1 MILFSEANNI
11 AFVTLSR
18 PEKQNALSVDMFVGL
33 DNAIKKIRKSK
44 SIRAV
49 VLQGEGAHFCAG
61 LDVKSVLNKPSGII
75 KLLKKWLPG
84 NANLVQRVVLG
95 WQTLPVPVIAKIT
108 GNCLGG
114 GCHIAL
120 GADIRL
126 ADSSAQ
132 FAIME
137 AKWGLCP
144 DMGGS
149 LLLPATMNKDKALLM
164 TVHAQRID
172 AQQALKDGLITEICD
187 DVDARLSELLSQFS
201 ARSPDAI
208 AAIKKVYNRAYNQ
221 PARILLW
228 LETWSQIKLLAAKNT
243 KIAMKNASVADEN
256 KKPFLPRMKW

>member
-1 MILFSEANNI
+1 MISYTETNNI
-11 AFVTLSR
+11 AYVTLSR
-18 PEKQNALSVDMFVGL
+18 PEKQNALSVEMFVGL
-33 DNAIKKIRKSK
+33 DKAIHTIAKNKT
-44 SIRAV
+44 IRAV

-61 LDVKSVLNKPSGII
+61 LDVKSVLKKPTGIV
-75 KLLKKWLPG
+75 KLLRKWLPG

-95 WQTLPVPVIAKIT
+95 WQSLPVPVIAKIS

-120 GADIRL
+120 GADIRI
-126 ADSSAQ
+126 ADNSAQ

-164 TVHAQRID
+164 TIHAERIT
-172 AQQALKDGLITEICD
+172 AQQALEDGLITELCD
-187 DVDARLSELLSQFS
+187 DTDARINQLLAQFS
-201 ARSPDAI
+201 SRSPDAI
-208 AAIKKVYNRAYNQ
+208 AAIKKVYTRAYNQ
-221 PARILLW
+221 PSRKLLW
-228 LETWSQIKLLAAKNT
+228 LETWSQIKLLKAKNT
-243 KIAMKNASVADEN
+243 KIAMKNAGTTEHD